1 MRRQRI
7 HIHARRFRGIAQS
20 FILRLSIHVKTLKSH
35 VKTLKSRTESMKRF
49 AVRFHDDSEFQP
61 QAHRLGWP
69 SNRAFR

>member
-1 MRRQRI
+1 MRRQRV
-7 HIHARRFRGIAQS
+7 HINARRFRGIAQS
-20 FILRLSIHVKTLKSH
+20 FILRLSIH